1 MWMSDPPKPDA
12 IGHTGDDL
20 PPLLIVTP
28 RGMDAD
34 ILSRAIREIGIP
46 LQTVSSTDEIPD
58 GTLEEFGSLIIAQE
72 ALSEDLLEAFSARL
86 EGQDAWSEMPV
97 ILLAAER
104 SGASGLREAVRAQL
118 SRARLLVLSRPLSW
132 VEFQTAV
139 QSSMSNRL
147 RQYQV
152 RDHLRMERALRRE
165 LNHRVKN
172 LITTVQSIARLTRR
186 TTGSGQDSYGDFLE
200 RLDALNNVH
209 GMLMQM
215 DSVGVRCDDLFRE
228 LLRPY
233 IDGERLQIETEA
245 VRLFPAAAHSLGLCL
260 YELVTNAVKYGALS
274 QPVGTVVVDF
284 GTEGDTAWFR
294 WKETVPFTLSPPEST
309 GYGTRFIG
317 ASLASVFG
325 SPANVTYE
333 EDGLLIEGSGPR
345 DTVICPPEDAVAPM
359 VHFR

>member
-1 MWMSDPPKPDA
+1 
-12 IGHTGDDL
+12 
-20 PPLLIVTP
+20 
-28 RGMDAD
+28 MDAN
-34 ILSRAIREIGIP
+34 ILSKAIREIGFP
-46 LQTVSSTDEIPD
+46 LETIRSTDEIPE
-58 GTLEEFGSLIIAQE
+58 GTMEEFGSLIIAQE
-72 ALSEDLLEAFSARL
+72 SLSEESLEKFSTRL
-86 EGQDAWSEMPV
+86 GRQDDWSEMPV
-97 ILLAAER
+97 ILLAGER
-104 SGASGLREAVRAQL
+104 SGAIALREAVRAQFT
-118 SRARLLVLSRPLSW
+118 RARLVVLSRPLSW

-152 RDHLRMERALRRE
+152 RDHLRMERLLRRE

-186 TTGSGQDSYGDFLE
+186 TTGTGKDSYDDFLE

-215 DSVGVRCDDLFRE
+215 DTVGVRCDELFQE

-233 IDGERLQIETEA
+233 MDGDKLQLHTEP
-245 VRLFPAAAHSLGLCL
+245 VNLFPAAAHSLGLCL

-274 QPVGTVVVDF
+274 HPVGTVVVDF
-284 GTEGDTAWFR
+284 RTDGDTAWFR
-294 WKETVPFTLSPPEST
+294 WKETVPFTLTQPET
-309 GYGTRFIG
+309 MGYGSRFIG

-325 SPANVTYE
+325 SPANVAYE
-333 EDGLLIEGSGPR
+333 QDGLLVEGSGPR
-345 DTVICPPEDAVAPM
+345 DTVICPPEDSVGPT